1 MRKLK
6 AWQVESLRKFLDRQE
21 SNAIEMSSA
30 KEPLG
35 SYYTGK
41 ADAYGVIAEMIKT
54 MLGDDNDDNG

>member
-1 MRKLK
+1 MKTLK

-21 SNAIEMSSA
+21 ANAIEMSAS

-54 MLGDDNDDNG
+54 MLGDDDDE